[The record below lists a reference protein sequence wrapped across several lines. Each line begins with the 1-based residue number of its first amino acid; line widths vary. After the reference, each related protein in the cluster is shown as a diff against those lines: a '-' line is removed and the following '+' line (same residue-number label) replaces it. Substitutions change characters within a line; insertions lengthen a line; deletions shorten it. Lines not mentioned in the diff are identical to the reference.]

1 MMDSSLMKN
10 PMDSVIKQLR
20 KARNILGTSKT
31 DWRTAMAGCMIVK
44 EFLAMK
50 VYGTKEFPSK
60 KHLGISKPALL
71 MKALS
76 SSQFNYRRSPR
87 YDGLVRC

>member
-1 MMDSSLMKN
+1 MIRSLSKQNLQRLFCRQVQSMMDSSLMKN

-20 KARNILGTSKT
+20 KARNILATSKT
-31 DWRTAMAGCMIVK
+31 DWRTAMARLYDRK

-60 KHLGISKPALL
+60 K
-71 MKALS
+71 
-76 SSQFNYRRSPR
+76 RSE
-87 YDGLVRC
+87 